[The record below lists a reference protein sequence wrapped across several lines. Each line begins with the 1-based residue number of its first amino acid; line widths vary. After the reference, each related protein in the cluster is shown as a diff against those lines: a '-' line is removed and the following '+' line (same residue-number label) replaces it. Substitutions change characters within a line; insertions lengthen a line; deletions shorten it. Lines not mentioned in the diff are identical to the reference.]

1 MISIEFSCPLPNGL
15 HARPAW
21 ALKEQCSVWRSDIRF
36 INNRLNTQADAKS
49 SLALI
54 STGPL
59 IVLGTSIGRLSHNVV
74 IVGKGL
80 HGIP

>member
-36 INNRLNTQADAKS
+36 INNRLNTPGGCQKLAGADQHRHA
-49 SLALI
+49 
-54 STGPL
+54 
-59 IVLGTSIGRLSHNVV
+59 V
-74 IVGKGL
+74 
-80 HGIP
+80 